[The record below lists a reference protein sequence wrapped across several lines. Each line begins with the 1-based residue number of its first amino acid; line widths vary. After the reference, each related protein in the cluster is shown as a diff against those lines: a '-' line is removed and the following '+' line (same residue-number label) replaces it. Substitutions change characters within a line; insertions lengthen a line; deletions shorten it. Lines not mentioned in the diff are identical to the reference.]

1 MGDPIFS
8 VIARSLDPGRFLTI
22 LHALDI
28 ARSKSFSRRENRL
41 KTAAVPIISTI
52 RSLDANLDRAKSIT
66 TDIGG
71 LCAPFGLSLRV
82 PKMIESNRTRT
93 TSSRSSEPMIRCLES
108 RESPKR
114 RPVSPKNGFSYAL
127 LSDSTRAIRGANR
140 RSTAGRS
147 VSGMS
152 RRGLNK

>member
-28 ARSKSFSRRENRL
+28 ARSKSFSRRVNRL
-41 KTAAVPIISTI
+41 KTAAVPIISTV

-71 LCAPFGLSLRV
+71 VYAPFGLSLRV

-93 TSSRSSEPMIRCLES
+93 NS
-108 RESPKR
+108 
-114 RPVSPKNGFSYAL
+114 
-127 LSDSTRAIRGANR
+127 
-140 RSTAGRS
+140 
-147 VSGMS
+147 
-152 RRGLNK
+152 